1 MYLKASTIPPLF
13 STTPFPDTPHQKER
27 YPQGKGNE
35 LLILLATQEA
45 VGALSIHTRERLGV
59 LLKFYSREAA

>member
-1 MYLKASTIPPLF
+1 M
-13 STTPFPDTPHQKER
+13 ER

-45 VGALSIHTRERLGV
+45 VGALSIRTRERLGGV
-59 LLKFYSREAA
+59 LKYYSCVAV